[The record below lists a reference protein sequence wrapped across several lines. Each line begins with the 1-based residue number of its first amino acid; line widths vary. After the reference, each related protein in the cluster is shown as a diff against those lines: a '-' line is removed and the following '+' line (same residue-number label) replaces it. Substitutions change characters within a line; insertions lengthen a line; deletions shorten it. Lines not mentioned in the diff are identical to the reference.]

1 MSRSTM
7 STRQRS
13 AMAAGGQ
20 DREGNA
26 MTAGQ
31 DNAVPVRRFWDLV

>member
-1 MSRSTM
+1 
-7 STRQRS
+7 
-13 AMAAGGQ
+13 MAAGGQ

-26 MTAGQ
+26 MTAEQ